1 MEAMEFKPVLL
12 WSDALIFLLVTS
24 LTLFFYRLRRDPQ
37 TRERWSQVFS
47 SRLGMVTFTVI
58 MAYVGVALL
67 DSLHFRKA
75 LPTPEGMITDEVFY
89 DNKVTSVLDVMLD
102 GMGDRFE
109 RTYSAPFALLS
120 FEKKNMKNADGDM
133 VRDYPLLEHA
143 GQHLADPA
151 DRWADVLWR
160 SLRALALGL
169 LASALV
175 IGAQWWLLRGSSY
188 PWHASW
194 AMQALVICFAF
205 WLVGISRYYHV
216 LGTDQGGTDVAY
228 QSIKGVRTGVLL
240 GTLSTLIML
249 PIAVTL
255 GVMAGYFKGWVDDVV
270 QYLYTTLSS
279 IPGILLIAASVLLF
293 QVYIDLNPD
302 YFSIGMEKAD
312 ARFIALCF
320 ILGVTSW
327 STLCRLIRAETLKI
341 SQLGY
346 VQAAHAFG
354 VSHSRIL
361 VRHILPNVVHIILI
375 TFVLDFS
382 SLVLAEAVLSY
393 IGVGIDPSMGS
404 WGNMINGARSEL
416 SREPAVWWTLSGA
429 FFFMFMLVLA
439 ANLFADLVRDA
450 FDPRTSMGRSEA

>member
-1 MEAMEFKPVLL
+1 MKPVLL
-12 WSDALIFLLVTS
+12 WSDALIFLLVAV
-24 LTLFFYRLRRDPQ
+24 LCVFLWRLGRDPQ
-37 TRERWSQVFS
+37 TRERWREIFS
-47 SRLGMVTFTVI
+47 TRLGMVTFTVI
-58 MAYVGVALL
+58 LVYVGIALL
-67 DSLHFRKA
+67 DSLHFRRA
-75 LPTPEGMITDEVFY
+75 LDPVEGSPAGEVFY
-89 DNKVTSVLDVMLD
+89 DDKVTSVLDVMLG
-102 GMGDRFE
+102 GMGERFE
-109 RTYSAPFALLS
+109 RTYSAPFALYS
-120 FEKKNMKNADGDM
+120 FEKQNMKDEQGRAFRGFP
-133 VRDYPLLEHA
+133 RLEHA
-143 GQHLADPA
+143 GAHLTRDA
-151 DRWADVLWR
+151 DRARDILGK
-160 SLRALALGL
+160 SLRALLLGI
-169 LASALV
+169 AVSVLV
-175 IGAQWWLLRGSSY
+175 IGAQWWFLRRSAL
-188 PWHASW
+188 PWSASW
-194 AMQALVICFAF
+194 VTQAAVICVAV
-205 WLVGISRYYHV
+205 WLVNISRYYHV
-216 LGTDQGGTDVAY
+216 LGTDLGGANVAY

-255 GVMAGYFKGWVDDVV
+255 GVMAGYFKGWVDDIV

-302 YFSIGMEKAD
+302 FFSIGMEKAD

-327 STLCRLIRAETLKI
+327 SSLCRLIRAETLKI

-354 VSHSRIL
+354 VSHTRIL
-361 VRHILPNVVHIILI
+361 SRHILPNVGHIILI

-416 SREPAVWWTLSGA
+416 SRDPVVWWTLAGA
-429 FFFMFMLVLA
+429 FFFMFVLVLA
-439 ANLFADLVRDA
+439 ANLFSDLVRDA
-450 FDPRTSMGRSEA
+450 FDPRTATGRSAA

>member
-1 MEAMEFKPVLL
+1 MKPVLL
-12 WSDALIFLLVTS
+12 WSDALIFMLVIA
-24 LTLFFYRLRRDPQ
+24 LVVFFYKLREDPQ
-37 TRERWSQVFS
+37 TRERWGQVFS
-47 SRLGMVTFTVI
+47 SRLGMVAFTVI
-58 MAYVGVALL
+58 LTYVGVALL

-75 LPTPEGMITDEVFY
+75 LENPEGLATEEVFY
-89 DNKVTSVLDVMLD
+89 DNKVTSALDVMLA

-109 RTYSAPFALLS
+109 RTYSAPFALIS
-120 FEKKNMKNADGDM
+120 FEKKDMKDADGNSI
-133 VRDYPLLEHA
+133 RDYPELIHA
-143 GQHLADPA
+143 GQHLDNPA
-151 DRWADVLWR
+151 DRWGDVATR
-160 SLRALALGL
+160 SLTALLWGL
-169 LASALV
+169 LLSALF
-175 IGAQWWLLRGSSY
+175 IAPQWMLLRRSEN
-188 PWHASW
+188 PWYASW
-194 AMQALVICFAF
+194 GVQAAVICFF
-205 WLVGISRYYHV
+205 TWLISISNYYHV
-216 LGTDQGGTDVAY
+216 LGTDRGGADVAY
-228 QSIKGVRTGVLL
+228 QSLKGIRTGVLL

-255 GVMAGYFKGWVDDVV
+255 GVMAGYFKGWVDNVV

-302 YFSIGMEKAD
+302 FFSIGMEKAD

-354 VSHSRIL
+354 VSHTRIL
-361 VRHILPNVVHIILI
+361 GRHILPNVIHIILI

-382 SLVLAEAVLSY
+382 ALVLAEAVLSY

-416 SREPAVWWTLSGA
+416 SREPAIWWTLTGA
-429 FFFMFMLVLA
+429 FFFMFVLVLA
-439 ANLFADLVRDA
+439 ANLFSDLVRDA
-450 FDPRTSMGRSEA
+450 FDPRTANKGADA

>member
-1 MEAMEFKPVLL
+1 MKPLVL
-12 WSDALIFLLVTS
+12 WSDALIYLLVIS
-24 LTLFFYRLRRDPQ
+24 LCIFFYKLRQDPQ
-37 TRERWSQVFS
+37 TRARWGQVFA

-58 MAYVGVALL
+58 IAYVGIALL
-67 DSLHFRKA
+67 DSLHFRRA
-75 LPTPEGMITDEVFY
+75 LDAAEGVESGEIFY
-89 DNKVTSVLDVMLD
+89 DNKVTSVLDVMLG
-102 GMGDRFE
+102 GMGERFE
-109 RTYSAPFALLS
+109 RTYSAPFALKS
-120 FEKKNMKNADGDM
+120 FEKKNMKDEQGRAM
-133 VRDYPLLEHA
+133 RDYPPLEHA
-143 GQHLADPA
+143 GQHLEHPA
-151 DRWADVLWR
+151 DKWVDVLAKTAAALVWG
-160 SLRALALGL
+160 LAL
-169 LASALV
+169 SALV
-175 IGAQWWLLRGSSY
+175 VGLQWFMLRGSVN
-188 PWHASW
+188 PWYASW
-194 AMQALVICFAF
+194 GIQVVIICFGV
-205 WLVGISRYYHV
+205 WLVSISHYYHV
-216 LGTDQGGTDVAY
+216 LGTDLGGTDVAY

-279 IPGILLIAASVLLF
+279 IPGILLIASSVLLF

-302 YFSIGMEKAD
+302 FFSIGMEKAD

-354 VSHSRIL
+354 VSHTRIL
-361 VRHILPNVVHIILI
+361 GRHILPNVVHIILI

-382 SLVLAEAVLSY
+382 ALVLAEAVLSY

-429 FFFMFMLVLA
+429 FFFMFVLVLA
-439 ANLFADLVRDA
+439 ANLFSDLVRDA
-450 FDPRTSMGRSEA
+450 FDPRTSMRRSDA

>member
-1 MEAMEFKPVLL
+1 MKPLLL
-12 WSDALIFLLVTS
+12 WSDVLIYLLVIS
-24 LTLFFYRLRRDPQ
+24 LCIFFYKLRQDPQ
-37 TRERWSQVFS
+37 TRERWGQVFS

-58 MAYVGVALL
+58 ITYIGVALL
-67 DSLHFRKA
+67 DSLHFRRA
-75 LPTPEGMITDEVFY
+75 LDATEGVENGETYD
-89 DNKVTSVLDVMLD
+89 DNKVTSGLDVMLG
-102 GMGDRFE
+102 GMGERFE
-109 RTYSAPFALLS
+109 RTYSAPFALKS
-120 FEKKNMKNADGDM
+120 FEKKNMKDAQGRA
-133 VRDYPLLEHA
+133 VRDYPSLEHA
-143 GQHLADPA
+143 GQHLTDPA
-151 DRWADVLWR
+151 DKWPDVLAR
-160 SLRALALGL
+160 SAAALAWGL
-169 LASALV
+169 LAAALV
-175 IGAQWWLLRGSSY
+175 VGLQWFLLRGSRH
-188 PWHASW
+188 PWYASW
-194 AMQALVICFAF
+194 GMQALVICFGV
-205 WLVGISRYYHV
+205 WLVSISHYYHV
-216 LGTDQGGTDVAY
+216 LGTDLGGTDVAY
-228 QSIKGVRTGVLL
+228 QSLKGVRTGVLL

-302 YFSIGMEKAD
+302 FFSIGMEKAD

-361 VRHILPNVVHIILI
+361 GRHILPNVVHIILI

-382 SLVLAEAVLSY
+382 ALVLAEAVLSY
-393 IGVGIDPSMGS
+393 IGVGIDPAMGS

-416 SREPAVWWTLSGA
+416 SREPAIWWTLSGA
-429 FFFMFMLVLA
+429 FFFMFALVLA
-439 ANLFADLVRDA
+439 ANLFSDLVRDA
-450 FDPRTSMGRSEA
+450 FDPRTSAGRSEA

>member
-1 MEAMEFKPVLL
+1 MKPVLL
-12 WSDALIFLLVTS
+12 WSDALIFMLVIA
-24 LTLFFYRLRRDPQ
+24 LVLFFWRLRRDPQ
-37 TRERWSQVFS
+37 TRERWGEVFS

-58 MAYVGVALL
+58 MTYVGIALL
-67 DSLHFRKA
+67 DSMHFRRA
-75 LPTPEGMITDEVFY
+75 LDNPEGLVTDEVFY
-89 DNKVTSVLDVMLD
+89 DNKVTSALDVLL
-102 GMGDRFE
+102 GNMGERFE
-109 RTYSAPFALLS
+109 RTYSAPFALMS
-120 FEKKNMKNADGDM
+120 FEKKNMKDADGND
-133 VRDYPLLEHA
+133 VRDFPALEHA
-143 GQHLADPA
+143 GTHLGDPSE
-151 DRWADVLWR
+151 RWGDVLAK
-160 SLRALALGL
+160 SLVALLWGL
-169 LASALV
+169 LIAAVV
-175 IGAQWWLLRGSSY
+175 IAPQWLLLRNSPN

-194 AMQALVICFAF
+194 AVQAVVVCFF
-205 WLVGISRYYHV
+205 TWLIYISDYYHV
-216 LGTDQGGTDVAY
+216 LGTDRGGTSVAY
-228 QSIKGVRTGVLL
+228 QSLKGIRTGVLL

-302 YFSIGMEKAD
+302 FFSIGMEKAD

-354 VSHSRIL
+354 VSHGRIL
-361 VRHILPNVVHIILI
+361 LRHILPNVVHIILI

-382 SLVLAEAVLSY
+382 ALVLAEAVLSY

-404 WGNMINGARSEL
+404 WGNMINGARTEL
-416 SREPAVWWTLSGA
+416 SREPVIWWTLTGA
-429 FFFMFMLVLA
+429 FFFMFVLVLA
-439 ANLFADLVRDA
+439 ANLFSDLVRDA
-450 FDPRTSMGRSEA
+450 FDPRTTGRRSEA

>member
-1 MEAMEFKPVLL
+1 MKPLLL
-12 WSDALIFLLVTS
+12 WSDVLVYLLVIA
-24 LTLFFYRLRRDPQ
+24 LTLFFFRLRRDPQ
-37 TRERWSQVFS
+37 TRQRWGQVFGT
-47 SRLGMVTFTVI
+47 RLGMVTFTVI
-58 MAYVGVALL
+58 MAYVGIALL

-75 LPTPEGMITDEVFY
+75 LEAAEGVNSTEIFY
-89 DNKVTSVLDVMLD
+89 DNKVTSVLDVMLG

-109 RTYSAPFALLS
+109 RTYSAPFALKS
-120 FEKKNMKNADGDM
+120 FEKKNMKDEQGRAF
-133 VRDYPLLEHA
+133 RDFPPLEHA
-143 GQHLADPA
+143 GQHLAHPA
-151 DRWADVLWR
+151 DKWPDVLAR
-160 SLRALALGL
+160 SGQALLWGL
-169 LASALV
+169 LLSGIVVGL
-175 IGAQWWLLRGSSY
+175 QWALLRGSPH
-188 PWHASW
+188 PWYAAW
-194 AMQALVICFAF
+194 GVQGLIICLGV
-205 WLVGISRYYHV
+205 WLIIISRHYHV
-216 LGTDQGGTDVAY
+216 LGTDLGGTDVAY

-302 YFSIGMEKAD
+302 SFSIGLEKAD

-327 STLCRLIRAETLKI
+327 SSLCRLIRAETLKL
-341 SQLGY
+341 SQLDY

-354 VSHSRIL
+354 VSNTRIL
-361 VRHILPNVVHIILI
+361 TRHILPNVVHIILI

-382 SLVLAEAVLSY
+382 ALVLAEAVLSY

-429 FFFMFMLVLA
+429 FLFMFALVLA
-439 ANLFADLVRDA
+439 ANLFSDLVRDA
-450 FDPRTSMGRSEA
+450 FDPRTGSGRSNT

>member
-1 MEAMEFKPVLL
+1 MKPLIL
-12 WSDALIFLLVTS
+12 WSDALIFLLVIA
-24 LTLFFYRLRRDPQ
+24 LTAFFYRLRRDPQ

-58 MAYVGVALL
+58 ITYVGIALL
-67 DSLHFRKA
+67 DSLHFRRA
-75 LPTPEGMITDEVFY
+75 LEPVDSSPTNEVFY

-102 GMGDRFE
+102 GMGERFE
-109 RTYSAPFALLS
+109 RTYSAPFALKS
-120 FEKKNMKNADGDM
+120 FEKKNMKDENGVA
-133 VRDYPLLEHA
+133 VRDFPPLEHA
-143 GQHLADPA
+143 GQHLDDPA
-151 DRWADVLWR
+151 DKWPDVIKR
-160 SLRALALGL
+160 SFSALFMGLAL
-169 LASALV
+169 SALV
-175 IGAQWWLLRGSSY
+175 IGPQWLLLRGSPY
-188 PWHASW
+188 PWYASW
-194 AMQALVICFAF
+194 GMQALVICFF
-205 WLVGISRYYHV
+205 VWLVSISRYYHV
-216 LGTDQGGTDVAY
+216 LGTDLGGTDVAY
-228 QSIKGVRTGVLL
+228 QSLKGIRTGVLL
-240 GTLSTLIML
+240 GTLSTLVML

-255 GVMAGYFKGWVDDVV
+255 GVSAGYFKGWVDDVV

-302 YFSIGMEKAD
+302 FFSIGMEKAD

-361 VRHILPNVVHIILI
+361 GRHILPNVVHIILI

-382 SLVLAEAVLSY
+382 ALVLAEAVLSY
-393 IGVGIDPSMGS
+393 IGVGIDPQMGS

-416 SREPAVWWTLSGA
+416 SREPAVWWTLTGA

-439 ANLFADLVRDA
+439 ANLFSDLVRDA
-450 FDPRTSMGRSEA
+450 FDPRTSMRGSE